1 MRYDFDRVI
10 ERRHSD
16 STKWRHFAKDVL
28 SLWTADM
35 DFQSPYPVIEA
46 LHERVEHGVFGYSVE
61 SAALRQA
68 IVERMERLY
77 GWHIRPVDI
86 VFQTGVVHGLHA
98 VCRVAAAPGDHILYQ
113 PPVYPPIH
121 AAPAHAGCVAVEA
134 LLVERPD
141 GGYEID
147 FDRFEAAITPST
159 RLFILCNPHN
169 PVGRVFERRE
179 LERLAEI
186 CLRHDLVICSDEIHA
201 DLLFPGFAHT
211 PIASLSP
218 EVAART
224 ITLVAP
230 SKTFNL
236 AGLRCSFAIAQDAG
250 LRRAL
255 QAGEGKEFSDV
266 NLLGQVAALA
276 AYRDGQDWLDQ
287 LLRYLEAN
295 RNHLT
300 AFVRDEL
307 RGIAVAPA
315 EATYLAWL
323 DCRRAGITGSPYRF
337 FLEHARVGLQDG
349 AWFGAGGEGF
359 VRLNF
364 GCPRP
369 VLHEALA
376 RIKTALCESRAGGNR
391 PSGRQ

>member
-1 MRYDFDRVI
+1 MHYDFDRVI
-10 ERRHSD
+10 DRQQTD

-35 DFQSPYPVIEA
+35 DFPSPQPVVDA
-46 LHERVEHGVFGYSVE
+46 LRERVEDGVFGYCLE
-61 SAALRQA
+61 SAALRESL
-68 IVERMERLY
+68 VERMERLY
-77 GWHIRPVDI
+77 GWHIRPADI

-121 AAPAHAGCVAVEA
+121 AAPMHAGCAGVGAV
-134 LLVERPD
+134 LVERPD
-141 GGYEID
+141 GRYEID

-169 PVGRVFERRE
+169 PVGRVFDRRE

-186 CLRHDLVICSDEIHA
+186 CLRHGLLICSDEIHC
-201 DLLFPGFAHT
+201 DVLFSGFTHI

-255 QAGEGKEFSDV
+255 QAGEGKEFADV

-276 AYRDGQDWLDQ
+276 AYRDGQDWLGQ
-287 LLRYLEAN
+287 VLRYLEAN
-295 RNHLT
+295 RDYLT
-300 AFVRDEL
+300 AFVRDHLE
-307 RGIAVAPA
+307 GVAVRPA
-315 EATYLAWL
+315 EATYLGWL
-323 DCRRAGITGSPYRF
+323 DCRRAGITGNPYQF

-349 AWFGAGGEGF
+349 AWFAAGGEGF

-364 GCPRP
+364 GCPRS
-369 VLHEALA
+369 VLHDALTRMQAALEAG
-376 RIKTALCESRAGGNR
+376 S
-391 PSGRQ
+391 